1 MPWET
6 RSTGSKVMFWGDFK
20 EELQK
25 TIDALEEFMEKN
37 LHEYFEVDSILGW
50 RNNLKIRV
58 NDRERNIEKM
68 VNCIFRYHHNEE
80 KFGFVNIEIVVS
92 ELSQKPRLHFV
103 GRFGV
108 LEREKIHK
116 SILEDIIICIKKI

>member
-1 MPWET
+1 
-6 RSTGSKVMFWGDFK
+6 MFNGDFK
-20 EELQK
+20 AELQK
-25 TIDALEEFMEKN
+25 TIDILEEFMEKN
-37 LHEYFEVDSILGW
+37 LREYFDVDSILGW

-68 VNCIFRYHHNEE
+68 INCIFRYHHNEE
-80 KFGFVNIEIVVS
+80 KFGYVNIELVS
-92 ELSQKPRLHFV
+92 YELSQKPKLHFV

-108 LEREKIHK
+108 LERDKINK